1 MRTHR
6 NPRDDKQIA
15 EGLRRLAELC
25 RRLRLSQ
32 GLTLEEAAE
41 RSDIDV
47 RHVQLIEAGTGNPTV
62 ATLVRVAR
70 GLGVGL
76 DVLMGGK
83 PEGRSSGVSEAV
95 SSYRPER
102 TNTKEADLE
111 SDAIVAA
118 RVKSMRL
125 AQDWSQAELAARS
138 GLSQGAVQAVE
149 ARTKSPTLRT
159 LDALASA
166 LGITTAAL
174 LAPIQVYRKTRARAG
189 RS

>member
-1 MRTHR
+1 MRAHR

-15 EGLRRLAELC
+15 EGLKRLASLC
-25 RRLRLSQ
+25 RKLRLSQ

-83 PEGRSSGVSEAV
+83 ADGRATGVSEAM
-95 SSYRPER
+95 STYRGEKASTR
-102 TNTKEADLE
+102 EINAE

-138 GLSQGAVQAVE
+138 GLSQGAIQAVE

-159 LDALASA
+159 LDAIAKA

-174 LAPIQVYRKTRARAG
+174 LGPVQTLRKSRARAG

>member
-1 MRTHR
+1 MRVHR

-15 EGLRRLAELC
+15 EGLNRLASLC

-83 PEGRSSGVSEAV
+83 ADGRGTGVSEAV
-95 SSYRPER
+95 SPYRAEGTSAR
-102 TNTKEADLE
+102 EVDAE
-111 SDAIVAA
+111 SDAIVAT

-125 AQDWSQAELAARS
+125 AQDWSQAELAVRS

-159 LDALASA
+159 LDALAQA

-174 LAPIQVYRKTRARAG
+174 LAPVQVSRKSRARAR